1 MPLPFLH
8 RDWAH
13 PRHICTETALS
24 ASRCVCAA
32 LACSAMSAS
41 STHESVHRRMAA
53 LAEKKLAQFWAA
65 HQRFFRSLLTAYKLP
80 TCAASS

>member
-1 MPLPFLH
+1 
-8 RDWAH
+8 
-13 PRHICTETALS
+13 
-24 ASRCVCAA
+24 
-32 LACSAMSAS
+32 
-41 STHESVHRRMAA
+41 MAA